1 MAAHYNRRAI
11 RSLPK
16 TTDPKKVP
24 DPRHAYTE
32 FETEKELLTEEIR
45 LNSLPAAARI
55 ANERDLKRLQRVSQY
70 NMKPVYGK
78 NIQVCQNKFIFM
90 QNENVKRILRL
101 VCLLQEGH

>member
-1 MAAHYNRRAI
+1 LPDGKKIYVTITNEEIMAAHYNRRAI

-45 LNSLPAAARI
+45 LNSL
-55 ANERDLKRLQRVSQY
+55 
-70 NMKPVYGK
+70 
-78 NIQVCQNKFIFM
+78 
-90 QNENVKRILRL
+90 
-101 VCLLQEGH
+101 